1 MQQSK
6 DLILSMENKKYNFQL
21 KKDQNELIE
30 YILWKDDDQKQI
42 RNLI

>member
-30 YILWKDDDQKQI
+30 
-42 RNLI
+42 